1 MNDFIL
7 QNADVWRQRILAGE
21 VLPPEEM
28 RAAIQAIRK
37 ERIGATAVSA
47 TAKIKRVSARQ
58 KLEAID
64 SDKLLNSFF

>member
-1 MNDFIL
+1 MSEFIL
-7 QNADVWRQRILAGE
+7 LNADVWRQRILAGE

-28 RAAIQAIRK
+28 KAAIQSIRR
-37 ERIGATAVSA
+37 ERKGASA
-47 TAKIKRVSARQ
+47 LSEGAKVKRVTARQ